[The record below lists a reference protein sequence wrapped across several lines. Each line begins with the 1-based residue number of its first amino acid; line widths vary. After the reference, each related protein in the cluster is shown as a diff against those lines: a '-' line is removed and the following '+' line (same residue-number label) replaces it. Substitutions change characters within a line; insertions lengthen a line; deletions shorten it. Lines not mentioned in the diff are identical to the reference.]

1 MMEPRFIPSRA
12 EFHELARHGNVV
24 SVYTDWVA
32 DSETPV
38 SAFSKLNRGGHSFLF
53 ESTEKNDVSGR
64 FSFVGT
70 DPAVVI
76 RSGND
81 EITVTDSGETRS
93 CRSSSDPLMELR
105 KLMARYR
112 FVKRPELPPF
122 CRRCCRLPRLRCRAF
137 L

>member
-1 MMEPRFIPSRA
+1 MELRFIPSRA
-12 EFHELARHGNVV
+12 EFHELARRGNVV

-32 DSETPV
+32 DSDTPV
-38 SAFSKLNRGGHSFLF
+38 SAFSKLDRGGYSFLF

-76 RSGND
+76 RSRND
-81 EITVTDSGETRS
+81 EITVMDSGETRS

-105 KLMARYR
+105 QLMARYPIR
-112 FVKRPELPPF
+112 KTARTSAF
-122 CRRCCRLPRLRCRAF
+122 RRRRCRLPRLRCRAF